1 MAQSKN
7 LEAMPIRP
15 KREEL
20 ASGSPSSVIDR
31 LSTGRAD
38 VAPSSHVCGLPTH
51 PDAQAFCEHYGLEDT
66 IRQAVHLV
74 KTSFHSASDLKL
86 YKESDPESGESYL
99 VIDFR
104 LRGDIDQILAEDE
117 KFIRQW
123 MAVEPKDKEGLVTIL
138 FDIA

>member
-7 LEAMPIRP
+7 LEAIPIRP
-15 KREEL
+15 KREEIV
-20 ASGSPSSVIDR
+20 SGSLSSVIDR
-31 LSTGRAD
+31 RDA
-38 VAPSSHVCGLPTH
+38 VPSSHICGLATH

-66 IRQAVHLV
+66 IRQAVHLI
-74 KTSFHSASDLKL
+74 KTSFCSASDLKL
-86 YKESDPESGESYL
+86 YRESDPESGESYL

-104 LRGDIDQILAEDE
+104 LQGDIDQILAEDE
-117 KFIRQW
+117 RFIRQW

>member
-7 LEAMPIRP
+7 LEAVPTRP
-15 KREEL
+15 KREEI
-20 ASGSPSSVIDR
+20 ARGSLSSVID
-31 LSTGRAD
+31 LNAGRSDA
-38 VAPSSHVCGLPTH
+38 APSSHVCGLPTH
-51 PDAQAFCEHYGLEDT
+51 PDAQAFCERYGLEDP

-117 KFIRQW
+117 KFIRRW
-123 MAVEPKDKEGLVTIL
+123 MTVEPKDKEGLVTIL